1 MTVDTW
7 AFSTRLPK
15 WPPVH
20 VLVRS
25 KVPHQYLGSS
35 VQSQAS
41 RSKVSPGWSMVKD
54 NPRGH
59 HRMIHGLFFHVA
71 FVIQTYPFC
80 PKCSLAHWLGTTGL
94 VLLNLHSP
102 FWDRCLDPG
111 HFSKTSRM
119 ELTLPPTWKPQPH
132 GLTGHT
138 SWHATQSP
146 PSCKPLHAPC
156 PPGTQVLI
164 WS

>member
-1 MTVDTW
+1 M
-7 AFSTRLPK
+7 
-15 WPPVH
+15 
-20 VLVRS
+20 RS

-54 NPRGH
+54 KPHGH
-59 HRMIHGLFFHVA
+59 HRRIHGLFFHVA

-80 PKCSLAHWLGTTGL
+80 PKYSLAHWLGTTGL

-119 ELTLPPTWKPQPH
+119 ELTLPPTWKPQPYAH
-132 GLTGHT
+132 RPHLLACNTKPTKLQPSACTMPSRDAGPHLELKTL
-138 SWHATQSP
+138 SVQPRP
-146 PSCKPLHAPC
+146 PVES
-156 PPGTQVLI
+156 
-164 WS
+164 